1 MLMFR
6 ILFITLILTIS
17 TNYSIAKDQCVD
29 NIIETGENNN
39 LNQTN
44 VNKLATQANF
54 FFDTSQNMVGFI
66 NSASSSYK
74 LFISEL
80 IKKSPLFS
88 ENQTFQRYFANIETV
103 DVNNIGGVTTNK
115 KFYQCPGDIPSGEC
129 HKIKTKLSSVLTAVN
144 YQGEN
149 ELAIIVT
156 DLFLQVEEL
165 LTKENRDKLVKPF
178 ANALN
183 RGDAVGVFGIQ
194 SAYEGRIF
202 GICPDNTQTKRTTYS
217 NATSRPFFVI
227 LIGNKDI
234 ILNFKDLMDETVI
247 PKIGTDKVEFNL
259 FTNDII
265 KSPYTTKTWPA
276 ASFIKGNGIKQGDV
290 LEVDNGNVKE
300 LIVSKG
306 NQPLDIQI
314 NLEDIQTP
322 YTLPLTDF
330 SATTQGFLQMSKKGS
345 CNDQW
350 YDFGVKD
357 NITYF
362 KNQENSL
369 VTFDIFSRSKDES
382 MTYSRNFNYIFQ
394 IDFKANSIGGENI
407 DVWMRDSSWT
417 FSCEQADM
425 ITDPTN
431 GRTKFPVLNLNSFY
445 DLLEQVQKENFTTT
459 SISKLNL
466 GIHMSK

>member
-1 MLMFR
+1 MLKGLFLSIVFF
-6 ILFITLILTIS
+6 ILSSQT
-17 TNYSIAKDQCVD
+17 IAKDQCVE
-29 NIIETGENNN
+29 NIINADENNN
-39 LNQTN
+39 IDQTQSD
-44 VNKLATQANF
+44 KLATQANF

-234 ILNFKDLMDETVI
+234 ILNFKNLMDEAVI

-265 KSPYTTKTWPA
+265 KSPYTTKTWPVS
-276 ASFIKGNGIKQGDV
+276 SFIKGNGIKQGDV
-290 LEVDNGNVKE
+290 LEGDNSNVE
-300 LIVSKG
+300 EFIVSKG

-322 YTLPLTDF
+322 YTLPITDF
-330 SATTQGFLQMSKKGS
+330 TASTKGYLQMAKKGS
-345 CNDQW
+345 CSDQW
-350 YDFGVKD
+350 FDIGNNE

-362 KNQENSL
+362 KDQDNSL
-369 VTFDIFSRSKDES
+369 VTFDIFSRSREDS
-382 MTYSRNFNYIFQ
+382 MTFSRNFNYLFQ
-394 IDFKANSIGGENI
+394 IDFKANSIGGEEV

-445 DLLEQVQKENFTTT
+445 DLLEQVQKENFSTT

-466 GIHMSK
+466 AIHMSK

>member
-1 MLMFR
+1 MYK
-6 ILFITLILTIS
+6 ILIITLIFILS
-17 TNYSIAKDQCVD
+17 FNQSIAKDHCVE
-29 NIIETGENNN
+29 NIIGNNENNN
-39 LNQTN
+39 IDQTN
-44 VNKLATQANF
+44 TDKLATQANF
-54 FFDTSQNMVGFI
+54 FFDTSPNMIGFI
-66 NSASSSYK
+66 NSTSTSYK
-74 LFISEL
+74 LFVSEL

-144 YQGEN
+144 KQKEN

-183 RGDAVGVFGIQ
+183 RGDAVGIFGIQ

-234 ILNFKDLMDETVI
+234 ILNFKNLMDEAVI
-247 PKIGTDKVEFNL
+247 PKIGTDKIEFNL

-265 KSPYTTKTWPA
+265 KSPYTTKIWPA
-276 ASFIKGNGIKQGDV
+276 SSFNQGNGIKQADV
-290 LEVDNGNVKE
+290 LEADNSNIKE
-300 LIVSKG
+300 FVVAKG
-306 NQPLDIQI
+306 NQPLDIKI

-330 SATTQGFLQMSKKGS
+330 TATTHGFLQMSKKGS
-345 CNDQW
+345 CGDQW
-350 YDFGVKD
+350 YDFGTKD

-362 KNQENSL
+362 KDQENSY
-369 VTFDIFSRSKDES
+369 VTFDIFSRSKDDS
-382 MTYSRNFNYIFQ
+382 MTYSRNLNYIFQ
-394 IDFKANSIGGENI
+394 IDFKANSIGGEEV
-407 DVWMRDSSWT
+407 DVWMKDPSWT
-417 FSCEQADM
+417 FSCEKADM

-445 DLLEQVQKENFTTT
+445 DLLEQVQKENFSTT

>member
-1 MLMFR
+1 MLKALF
-6 ILFITLILTIS
+6 LFIAFVIFS
-17 TNYSIAKDQCVD
+17 SQSIAKDQCVE
-29 NIIETGENNN
+29 NIINADEDNN
-39 LNQTN
+39 LNQTESD
-44 VNKLATQANF
+44 KLATQANF

-234 ILNFKDLMDETVI
+234 ILNFKNLMDEAVI

-276 ASFIKGNGIKQGDV
+276 SSFIKGNGIKQGDV
-290 LEVDNGNVKE
+290 LEGDNSNVE
-300 LIVSKG
+300 EFIVSKG

-322 YTLPLTDF
+322 YTLPITDF
-330 SATTQGFLQMSKKGS
+330 TASTKGYLQMTKKGS
-345 CNDQW
+345 CSDQW
-350 YDFGVKD
+350 FDIGNSE

-362 KNQENSL
+362 KDQDNSL
-369 VTFDIFSRSKDES
+369 ITFDIFSRSHDDS
-382 MTYSRNFNYIFQ
+382 MTFSRNFNYIFQ
-394 IDFKANSIGGENI
+394 IDFKANSIGGEDA

-466 GIHMSK
+466 AIYMSK

>member
-1 MLMFR
+1 MFK
-6 ILFITLILTIS
+6 IAFIIIVFIIS
-17 TNYSIAKDQCVD
+17 TNQSIAKDQCVE
-29 NIIETGENNN
+29 NIINSGEDNN

-44 VNKLATQANF
+44 TDKLATQANF

-144 YQGEN
+144 HQGDN

-183 RGDAVGVFGIQ
+183 RGDAVGIFGIQ

-217 NATSRPFFVI
+217 NATSRHFFVI

-234 ILNFKDLMDETVI
+234 ILNFKKLMDESVI

-265 KSPYTTKTWPA
+265 KSPYTTKTWPTS
-276 ASFIKGNGIKQGDV
+276 SFIKGNGIKQGDV
-290 LEVDNGNVKE
+290 LENSNSNVE
-300 LIVSKG
+300 EFVVSKG

-330 SATTQGFLQMSKKGS
+330 TATTKGYLQMAKKGS
-345 CNDQW
+345 CDDQW
-350 YDFGVKD
+350 FDIGNSE

-362 KNQENSL
+362 KNQDNSL
-369 VTFDIFSRSKDES
+369 VTFDIFSRSKDDS
-382 MTYSRNFNYIFQ
+382 MTFSRNINYIFQ
-394 IDFKANSIGGENI
+394 IDFRANSIGGEEA
-407 DVWMRDSSWT
+407 DVWMRDPSWT

-431 GRTKFPVLNLNSFY
+431 GRKKFPVLNLNSFY
-445 DLLEQVQKENFTTT
+445 DLLEQVQKENFSTT

-466 GIHMSK
+466 AIHMSK

>member
-1 MLMFR
+1 MNKI
-6 ILFITLILTIS
+6 ILFFLIYFFS
-17 TNYSIAKDQCVD
+17 VNYSFAKDQCVE
-29 NIIETGENNN
+29 NILQNIENNN
-39 LNQTN
+39 QEISSDI
-44 VNKLATQANF
+44 KLAKQANF

-66 NSASSSYK
+66 NSASTSYK
-74 LFISEL
+74 LFVSEL

-115 KFYQCPGDIPSGEC
+115 KFYQCPGDIPAGEC

-144 YQGEN
+144 YQGED

-183 RGDAVGVFGIQ
+183 RGDAVGIFGIQ

-234 ILNFKDLMDETVI
+234 ILNFKSLMDESVI
-247 PKIGTDKVEFNL
+247 PKIGSDKVEFNL

-265 KSPYTTKTWPA
+265 KSPYITKTWPSS
-276 ASFIKGNGIKQGDV
+276 SFIKGNGVQQGDV
-290 LEVDNGNVKE
+290 LDGDTSNLKE
-300 LIVSKG
+300 FVVAKG

-322 YTLPLTDF
+322 YTLPITDF
-330 SATTQGFLQMSKKGS
+330 SATTNGYLQMAKKGS
-345 CNDQW
+345 CSDQW
-350 YDFGVKD
+350 FDIGNTD

-362 KNQENSL
+362 KDQENSV
-369 VTFDIFSRSKDES
+369 VTFDIFSRNRENT
-382 MTYSRNFNYIFQ
+382 MTFSRNFNYIFQ
-394 IDFKANSIGGENI
+394 IDFKASSIGGEEI
-407 DVWMRDSSWT
+407 DVWMRDPSWT
-417 FSCEQADM
+417 FSCEQADI

-445 DLLEQVQKENFTTT
+445 DLLEQVQRENFSTT

-466 GIHMSK
+466 AVHMSK